1 MVRAGRSFIVP
12 TVRFFSARHG
22 AEGGRVSA
30 LHEALT
36 DARALIA
43 PRVVHV
49 ALLGYGRV
57 GQAVAELAYRDRP
70 RLLDAGVELRISGA
84 LVRDRARP
92 RGGPPLRLMT
102 DAHDA
107 TKGRIDAVIEVMGGL
122 EPARSLVAA
131 SLAARVPVVTAN
143 KTLIA
148 RCGEPLRRLAASRRT
163 SIAFDAA
170 VLAGVP
176 FLGSLARRPLVS
188 AATRIEGIVNGTSQF
203 VVGAMAKGVSFDA
216 ALADAIARGY
226 AEPDSEADVSGRD
239 AAEKLAIVLQLAG
252 HGAAVDDLPRTRIDV
267 LHADDFA
274 CARAL
279 QGAIKPVAFASFA
292 AGGYGAWVGP
302 AFVAASHPFASLGG
316 VDNALRLTGRNG
328 DTVSFAGPGA
338 GPEATA
344 LTILDDL
351 IETLAG
357 GHAELPP
364 PLPLSVAS
372 PLREP
377 PPGRWFLSVDSPSRS
392 SQLTPGVDLSA
403 DGAAITA
410 PLPWAEIDRRVGA
423 LRSSGARVL
432 VLPVLD

>member
-1 MVRAGRSFIVP
+1 
-12 TVRFFSARHG
+12 
-22 AEGGRVSA
+22 VSA
-30 LHEALT
+30 LHELLT
-36 DARALIA
+36 EARALVA

-57 GQAVAELAYRDRP
+57 GQAVADLAYRNRP
-70 RLLDAGVELRISGA
+70 RLLDAGIELRIAGA
-84 LVRDRARP
+84 LVRDRTRP
-92 RGGPPLRLMT
+92 RSGPPLRLTT
-102 DAHDA
+102 DAHAA
-107 TKGRIDAVIEVMGGL
+107 TTGRVDAVIEVMGGL

-143 KTLIA
+143 KTLMA

-203 VVGAMAKGVSFDA
+203 VVGAMSAGVAFDH

-226 AEPDSEADVSGRD
+226 AEPDSEADISGRD
-239 AAEKLAIVLQLAG
+239 AAEKLAIVLQLTG
-252 HGAAVDDLPRTRIDV
+252 HGIAVDDLPRTRVDA
-267 LHADDFA
+267 LLAADLA
-274 CARAL
+274 RARAL
-279 QGAIKPVAFASFA
+279 QGAVKPVAIASLASGA
-292 AGGYGAWVGP
+292 AGAWVGP
-302 AFVAASHPFASLGG
+302 AFVTASHPFASLAG
-316 VDNALRLTGRNG
+316 VDNALRLSGRNG

-351 IETLAG
+351 IETLTG

-364 PLPLSVAS
+364 PLPLSAVS

-377 PPGRWFLSVDSPSRS
+377 PPGRWFLSVDSRSRS
-392 SQLTPGVDLSA
+392 NRLTPGVDQSVSVSYA
-403 DGAAITA
+403 DESGGAGITA
-410 PLPWAEIDRRVGA
+410 PLPWAEIDRRVRA
-423 LRSSGARVL
+423 LRDVGARTL
-432 VLPVLD
+432 VIPVLDR